1 LGRWRLRLDGGR
13 WGLRESGRS
22 ELAHPDG
29 IRRGGLIGDQ
39 GVPLVADG
47 EAPIEVLEDVDAG
60 AGVTDAVGARGNGKR
75 LSIEGDGVVV
85 GHDAVVLEAEDLLW
99 LEIVGPGAVGRAGV
113 RSWKSEAGVE
123 GREVGPEDAI
133 GFF

>member
-1 LGRWRLRLDGGR
+1 V
-13 WGLRESGRS
+13 SGRS

-29 IRRGGLIGDQ
+29 IRRGGLIADQ

-47 EAPIEVLEDVDAG
+47 EAPTEVLKDVDAG
-60 AGVTDAVGARGNGKR
+60 AGLADAVGARGNGR
-75 LSIEGDGVVV
+75 PLSIEGDGVVV
-85 GHDAVVLEAEDLLW
+85 GDATVVFEAEHLLW
-99 LEIVGPGAVGRAGV
+99 LEIVGPGAVGRAGL
-113 RSWKSEAGVE
+113 RSCKSEAGVE